1 MTELLQFSVSPL
13 ELIVRGS
20 AMYWFLFLVF
30 RFIMRRD
37 VGAVGIA
44 DVLLLV
50 LIADAAQNA
59 MAGGYTSIT
68 EGFVLVSTL
77 LGWNY
82 ALDRLAYYSPAV
94 RKFTEPKPLL
104 LVEGGRVLARNLRRE
119 FITRDDLD
127 AQLRQNGV
135 SSLEDVKA
143 AYLESDGKFSVVLR
157 TPRQSPTPAREDGVP
172 GAG

>member
-1 MTELLQFSVSPL
+1 MTDLLQFSVSPL
-13 ELIVRGS
+13 ELIVRGT

-37 VGAVGIA
+37 VRAVGIA

-59 MAGGYTSIT
+59 MSGGYTSIA
-68 EGFVLVSTL
+68 EGFVLIATL
-77 LGWNY
+77 LSWNY
-82 ALDRLAYYSPAV
+82 ALDRLAYYSPGF

-104 LVEGGRVLARNLRRE
+104 LIEGGRVLAHNLRRE

-135 SSLEDVKA
+135 SSLEAVKA

-157 TPRQSPTPAREDGVP
+157 TPRSSPTTAREDGVP